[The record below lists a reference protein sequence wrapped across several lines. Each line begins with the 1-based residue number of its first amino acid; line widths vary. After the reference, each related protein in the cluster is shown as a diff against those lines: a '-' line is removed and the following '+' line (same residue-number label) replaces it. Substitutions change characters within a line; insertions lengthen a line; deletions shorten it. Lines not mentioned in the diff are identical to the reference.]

1 MHKKLIDVTAV
12 PIKFVTKIDIF
23 VYNLCA
29 CSLDRV
35 VYSEKYNLGE
45 SLLTHKCYESGR
57 GVWQE
62 FRVRLIPW

>member
-1 MHKKLIDVTAV
+1 MHKKLMDVTAV
-12 PIKFVTKIDIF
+12 PIKFVTKIVSAKVMLSII
-23 VYNLCA
+23 N
-29 CSLDRV
+29 RV